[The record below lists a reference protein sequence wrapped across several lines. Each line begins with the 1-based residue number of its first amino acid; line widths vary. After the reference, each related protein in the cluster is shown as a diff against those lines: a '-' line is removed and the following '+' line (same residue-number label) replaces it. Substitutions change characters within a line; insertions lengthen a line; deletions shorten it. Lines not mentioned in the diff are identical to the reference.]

1 LTTVQTFL
9 IFLLAHIAGDFY
21 FQSRGLA
28 ELKNKTWRG
37 LLYHSL
43 LYGVAFLGTL
53 LVAKPS
59 LPALAVIIIGHGLI
73 DWLKYSYLHRDDP
86 KKKEDKRLLREEA
99 PWLFLLDQGLHLLL
113 IYLAARQWPG
123 CGLQAWFPAQGFN
136 ALRWILLLALV
147 GKPTNISFKRVF
159 TRYANYRSQSTTVE
173 GAGSL
178 IGFFERALTI
188 IFIHLGQYSAL
199 GFVMAAKS
207 LARFKLL
214 SEDQGFAEYYL
225 IGTLYSILFALLA
238 YLLVF
243 KLLA

>member
-1 LTTVQTFL
+1 MTTVQSFL
-9 IFLLAHIAGDFY
+9 IFLSAHIAGDFY

-28 ELKNKTWRG
+28 ELKNKTRRG

-43 LYGVAFLGTL
+43 LYGLAFLATL
-53 LVAKPS
+53 LVAKPG

-73 DWLKYSYLHRDDP
+73 DWLKYSFLHRDDP

-113 IYLAARQWPG
+113 IYLAVSLWPG
-123 CGLQAWFPAQGFN
+123 SGPQAWFPARGFD
-136 ALRWILLLALV
+136 ALRWMLLLALV
-147 GKPTNISFKRVF
+147 GKPANVSFKRVF
-159 TRYANYRSQSTTVE
+159 TRFANYRSKTTTVE

-178 IGFFERALTI
+178 IGFFERALTV
-188 IFIHLGQYSAL
+188 IFVHMGQYSAL

-238 YLLVF
+238 YLVVF
-243 KLLA
+243 KLLV

>member
-1 LTTVQTFL
+1 MTIVQALVLFL
-9 IFLLAHIAGDFY
+9 IAHLLGDFY
-21 FQSRGLA
+21 LQWQSLA
-28 ELKNKTWRG
+28 ELKNNTRRG
-37 LLYHSL
+37 LLYHTL
-43 LYGVAFLGTL
+43 LYGAAFLLTL

-59 LPALAVIIIGHGLI
+59 LPALAVIILGHALI
-73 DWLKYSYLHRDDP
+73 DGLKYAYLHSGNP

-113 IYLAARQWPG
+113 IYLAVNLWPG
-123 CGLQAWFPAQGFN
+123 SGLQAWFPAQGFD

-147 GKPTNISFKRVF
+147 GKPANVSFKRVF
-159 TRYANYRSQSTTVE
+159 TRYANYLSKTTTVE

-178 IGFFERALTI
+178 IGFFERALTV

-214 SEDQGFAEYYL
+214 SEDQGFTEYYL

-243 KLLA
+243 RLLV